1 MITLLGATVNQSNLS
16 GSFTFTHMQVHMYN
30 VCVCEEE
37 LKRELQWTLISMT
50 LAPQLCTVRW
60 DGYLLSRGAI
70 LMYINTAD
78 DISLCCA
85 GGLIGGALFCSSM
98 QPLPTQR
105 KVRN

>member
-1 MITLLGATVNQSNLS
+1 
-16 GSFTFTHMQVHMYN
+16 
-30 VCVCEEE
+30 
-37 LKRELQWTLISMT
+37 
-50 LAPQLCTVRW
+50 
-60 DGYLLSRGAI
+60 
-70 LMYINTAD
+70 MYINTAD